1 MNVLFITLDQFRGDS
16 FGAAGHP
23 LVHTPTLDRIASEGV
38 RLERHFSQ
46 SAPCAPG
53 RAALY
58 TGTYQM
64 NNRVVT
70 NGTPL
75 PAGLD
80 NIALVARRAGFNPTL
95 FGYTDQGLDPV
106 SAEGLDD
113 PRLDYYDGILPGF
126 SVGLYLP
133 ESQAGWVQ
141 YLRAKGYEVQNGWI
155 PLLIG
160 EPDRPAE
167 DSLSGFLTNRFVDWL
182 GDQESG
188 WFAHLSYL
196 RPHPPY
202 AAAGEFSK
210 MYDPADVGLPVT
222 PVDKEFRHPV
232 HEYSLG
238 ITWRAAPTD
247 VDKMRHIRAQYY
259 GMISEIDFQL
269 GRVVE
274 AIEARGEWQDTLVV
288 ITSDHGEQLGD
299 HGLIEK
305 LGFFPQSYHVLG
317 LWRDPRS
324 ALAGRSVSAFTE
336 NVDLLPTLCDALSVD
351 PSAQCDGRSLSA
363 VMAGE
368 TIDWRT
374 AAHYEWD
381 YRGDWIRQ
389 NTTGWSADQRITGK
403 NLAVSVSD
411 DVSYVQFGDGS
422 FRCFDL
428 RTDPTWRTECR
439 DSDRVLAAAQEQL
452 VWRQDHLRND
462 LTDMLLGFQRKGRWP
477 TPFMQ
482 ASSPKVPI
490 PATAP

>member
-1 MNVLFITLDQFRGDS
+1 
-16 FGAAGHP
+16 
-23 LVHTPTLDRIASEGV
+23 
-38 RLERHFSQ
+38 
-46 SAPCAPG
+46 
-53 RAALY
+53 
-58 TGTYQM
+58 
-64 NNRVVT
+64 
-70 NGTPL
+70 
-75 PAGLD
+75 
-80 NIALVARRAGFNPTL
+80 
-95 FGYTDQGLDPV
+95 
-106 SAEGLDD
+106 
-113 PRLDYYDGILPGF
+113 
-126 SVGLYLP
+126 
-133 ESQAGWVQ
+133 
-141 YLRAKGYEVQNGWI
+141 
-155 PLLIG
+155 
-160 EPDRPAE
+160 
-167 DSLSGFLTNRFVDWL
+167 
-182 GDQESG
+182 
-188 WFAHLSYL
+188 
-196 RPHPPY
+196 
-202 AAAGEFSK
+202 
-210 MYDPADVGLPVT
+210 MYDPADVELPVA
-222 PVDKEFRHPV
+222 PVDKELRHPI
-232 HEYSLG
+232 HEYSLS

-324 ALAGRSVSAFTE
+324 AWAGHCVSAFTE
-336 NVDLLPTLCDALSVD
+336 NVDLLPTLCDALSVG
-351 PSAQCDGRSLSA
+351 PSAQSDGRSLSA
-363 VMAGE
+363 LMAGE
-368 TIDWRT
+368 TVEWRT

-389 NTTGWSADQRITGK
+389 STSGWSADQRVTGK

-428 RTDPTWRTECR
+428 QADPTWRTECR

-477 TPFMQ
+477 APFIP
-482 ASSPKVPI
+482 ASSPRVPI